1 MSPVADGVV
10 TLVYPWSDH
19 EIATCKLICVI
30 LVDLSSASI
39 RVMLE
44 RGPEWTLLSVRC
56 QGKIAGEQ
64 EANKER
70 ASMIYSLTFEQPY
83 RMADLHLV

>member
-1 MSPVADGVV
+1 
-10 TLVYPWSDH
+10 
-19 EIATCKLICVI
+19 
-30 LVDLSSASI
+30 
-39 RVMLE
+39 MLE

-56 QGKIAGEQ
+56 QGKIGGEQ

-70 ASMIYSLTFEQPY
+70 ASMNYSVTFEQPY